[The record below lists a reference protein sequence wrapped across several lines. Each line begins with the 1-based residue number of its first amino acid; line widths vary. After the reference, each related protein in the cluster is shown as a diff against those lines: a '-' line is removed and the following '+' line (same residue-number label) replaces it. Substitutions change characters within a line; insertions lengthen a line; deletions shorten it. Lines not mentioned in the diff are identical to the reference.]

1 MSEDEVINAILFVK
15 PHKSD
20 ISGMSTEL
28 INCVISVVS
37 KPLAALLT
45 ASLRHG
51 HIPECFRDSVVL
63 PVPKSGKNV
72 SVSDN
77 YCPISLSSSFSK
89 IFKYIIRDKYSKY
102 FSSNDLQFS
111 FKAGS

>member
-1 MSEDEVINAILFVK
+1 MYFVYFESNIVSSLQLADIHVIEDEVIDAILSLK

-20 ISGMSTEL
+20 ASGMSTEFL
-28 INCVISVVS
+28 KCVITIVS

-51 HIPECFRDSVVL
+51 YIPKCFQDSVVL
-63 PVPKSGKNV
+63 PIPKSGKNI

-77 YCPISLSSSFSK
+77 YRPISL
-89 IFKYIIRDKYSKY
+89 
-102 FSSNDLQFS
+102 
-111 FKAGS
+111 A